1 MAISDHAQAHD
12 ALFPLND
19 STLPQTDPE
28 LADLFGNWALGDVVA
43 HGGID
48 TRTRVLIQLASL
60 IAMQAQGAYRL
71 MVGTALDSGVS
82 PVEVKEVLYQAIPYA
97 GMGKVYDFLHI
108 TNEVFASRGIA
119 LPVEGQSTTGP
130 DTRWQAGFNLQIE
143 VFGPRIQEGY
153 DSAPANQVHVNDYL
167 AANCFGDYYTRTGLD
182 LATRELLTFCM
193 LVSMGGA
200 EPQAVGHAKGNAAV
214 GNDKDFLINA
224 VTQLL
229 PFLGYPRTLNALR
242 CINEALPD

>member
-28 LADLFGNWALGDVVA
+28 LADLFSNWALGDVVA

-60 IAMQAQGAYRL
+60 IAIQAQGAYRL

-143 VFGPRIQEGY
+143 VFGPRMPVTEVAASTHHGQV
-153 DSAPANQVHVNDYL
+153 DARPPALHFHRQNVDILVAHAL
-167 AANCFGDYYTRTGLD
+167 HR
-182 LATRELLTFCM
+182 LLM
-193 LVSMGGA
+193 QHS
-200 EPQAVGHAKGNAAV
+200 
-214 GNDKDFLINA
+214 
-224 VTQLL
+224 
-229 PFLGYPRTLNALR
+229 
-242 CINEALPD
+242 